1 MTLRTT
7 YMRHSRPAYA
17 ACSYVLEST
26 VLTLLCWSEYTPM
39 PSCLQSPLCQGGWRN
54 NLASA
59 QEQAH
64 TAQYDPYRLSYVL
77 SIISP
82 QLKNRLIPHGISL
95 TETKSGC

>member
-39 PSCLQSPLCQGGWRN
+39 PSCLRSPICHDGWHNDLASSQELAHGGWLFPRRDK
-54 NLASA
+54 
-59 QEQAH
+59 
-64 TAQYDPYRLSYVL
+64 TRLLIVYTIGTFAERE
-77 SIISP
+77 SIRR
-82 QLKNRLIPHGISL
+82 KMKTN
-95 TETKSGC
+95 